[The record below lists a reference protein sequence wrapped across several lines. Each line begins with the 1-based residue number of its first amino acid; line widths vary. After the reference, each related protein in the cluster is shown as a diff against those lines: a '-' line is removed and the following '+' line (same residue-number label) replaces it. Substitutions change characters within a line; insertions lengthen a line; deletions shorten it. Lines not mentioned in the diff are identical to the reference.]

1 MPLRAKRIRLA
12 REGFTRSARPPTLPP
27 AGFPVSPAT
36 SRKLSGG
43 ETMAVNDQTSDLT
56 HEETSVLSNP
66 NFQALVR
73 ERSGF
78 GWTLTII
85 MLVIYFGFILL
96 VAFGKGFLATKIG
109 SGVTS
114 IGMII
119 GLLVILSAV
128 VLTGIY
134 TQRANSRY
142 DDLAEKLRKDLLH

>member
-1 MPLRAKRIRLA
+1 
-12 REGFTRSARPPTLPP
+12 
-27 AGFPVSPAT
+27 
-36 SRKLSGG
+36 
-43 ETMAVNDQTSDLT
+43 MAVNEQNSVLT
-56 HEETSVLSNP
+56 NEETSVLSNP
-66 NFQALVR
+66 SFQALVR
-73 ERSGF
+73 ERSSF

-96 VAFGKGFLATKIG
+96 VAFGKGFLASKIG
-109 SGVTS
+109 GGVTS

-142 DDLAEKLRKDLLH
+142 DELTEKLKRDLTQ

>member
-1 MPLRAKRIRLA
+1 MGFRAKRFRLA

-27 AGFPVSPAT
+27 AGSPVGPAT
-36 SRKLSGG
+36 SPELSGV
-43 ETMAVNDQTSDLT
+43 ETMAVNDQNSGLT
-56 HEETSVLSNP
+56 NEETSVLSNP

-109 SGVTS
+109 GGVTS

-119 GLLVILSAV
+119 GLSVILSAV

-142 DDLAEKLRKDLLH
+142 DAL